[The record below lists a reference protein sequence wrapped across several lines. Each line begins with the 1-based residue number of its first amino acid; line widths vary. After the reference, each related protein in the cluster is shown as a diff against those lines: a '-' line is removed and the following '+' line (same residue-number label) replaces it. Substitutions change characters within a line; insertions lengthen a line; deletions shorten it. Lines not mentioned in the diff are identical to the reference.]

1 MKKIAAFLLAILVLL
16 FLASQIFKAQIG
28 ERIFAKAVSKNIN
41 NNILNAVPDGL
52 HVILIGTGSP
62 LPDPSRAGPSTAVIA
77 GKRVFIID
85 SGGGAVRRMG
95 EIGLPPAATE
105 RVLLTHF
112 HSDHIDGLGELMLQ
126 RWAGGGHSE
135 PLPILGPKGIK
146 DIVTGLNLTYT
157 QDRDYRVAHHGADI
171 VPPSG
176 FGGRAIEIET
186 GTIMEDG
193 GVKITAFKVDHEPVS
208 PSVGY
213 RLEYKGRSVVISGDT
228 AYDPDLIIH
237 AKEADIIISEALN
250 AEMVGV
256 IEAEVKAAGNKRISK
271 IMSDIPDYHITPVQA
286 ADVAEGAGA
295 RMLVYTHIVPALPK
309 PYLNAYFIKGAGD
322 KFSGDIVVG
331 QDGMMFSLPA
341 DSTKISRRKLKNPS

>member
-1 MKKIAAFLLAILVLL
+1 MKRIAAFLLAILVLL
-16 FLASQIFKAQIG
+16 FLASQIYKAQIG
-28 ERIFAKAVSKNIN
+28 ERIFVKAVSKNIN

-105 RVLLTHF
+105 RVLLT
-112 HSDHIDGLGELMLQ
+112 Q

-146 DIVTGLNLTYT
+146 DIVTGLNLAYT
-157 QDRDYRVAHHGADI
+157 QDRDYRVAHHGADV

-309 PYLNAYFIKGAGD
+309 PYLNAYFIKGTGD